1 MILASATDNYV
12 GLGISL
18 LVVIYLVIVLVFPE
32 RF

>member
-1 MILASATDNYV
+1 VILASATDNYV

-18 LVVIYLVIVLVFPE
+18 LVVVYLIVVLVFPE

>member
-12 GLGISL
+12 GLGISV
-18 LVVIYLVIVLVFPE
+18 LVVIYLALVLVFPE